1 MHILVVEDEKKVA
14 SFIKRGLEAA
24 NYSVDVE
31 HDGETGLNRLLK
43 TDYDL
48 VILDVMLPR
57 VDGLSLMKEIRQRRI
72 EVPVLLLTA
81 RVTVADRVMGLDLG
95 ADDYLTKPFAFEE
108 LLARVRA
115 LLRRGAAAVPA
126 VLAIAD
132 LRLDPATREVTRSNQ
147 RIDLTPKE
155 YALLEFLLRRRDQ
168 VLSRAVIAQHVW
180 GVNYDTFTNVIERLR
195 ELSPQQNRRRLR
207 AQIDPYRARR
217 GLCAEGRAVGSM
229 NWPFT
234 TLRGRLILWY
244 TAILSAMLALL
255 GATSVM
261 MLDHGLR
268 TNIDDSLNSVARA
281 IADSVRRPS
290 FFPPGIEE
298 KLESM
303 LGPQL
308 AERFFQLLDRY
319 GQPDPRLVPT
329 GKIEATSERGSVT
342 ECGERRS
349 DIGNSGT
356 SPKARK
362 AVPAL
367 DVSCG

>member
-31 HDGETGLNRLLK
+31 HDGETGLSRLLK

-81 RVTVADRVMGLDLG
+81 RVTIADRVMGLDLG

-126 VLAIAD
+126 VLGIAD

-147 RIDLTPKE
+147 RIELTPKE
-155 YALLEFLLRRRDQ
+155 YALLEFLLRRREQ

-180 GVNYDTFTNVIERLR
+180 GVNYDTFTNVIDVYVNYLR
-195 ELSPQQNRRRLR
+195 NK
-207 AQIDPYRARR
+207 
-217 GLCAEGRAVGSM
+217 
-229 NWPFT
+229 
-234 TLRGRLILWY
+234 
-244 TAILSAMLALL
+244 
-255 GATSVM
+255 
-261 MLDHGLR
+261 
-268 TNIDDSLNSVARA
+268 IDDGFEPKL
-281 IADSVRRPS
+281 IHTVRGVGYVLKEEPS
-290 FFPPGIEE
+290 
-298 KLESM
+298 
-303 LGPQL
+303 
-308 AERFFQLLDRY
+308 
-319 GQPDPRLVPT
+319 
-329 GKIEATSERGSVT
+329 
-342 ECGERRS
+342 GE
-349 DIGNSGT
+349 
-356 SPKARK
+356 
-362 AVPAL
+362 
-367 DVSCG
+367 